1 MAPVTRGLGSP
12 EEDHDPVAQGEPANA
27 AEILPWAHVVISNL
41 KTWLRGTFHGVSHKH
56 LRRYLAEF
64 SYRFDR
70 RWREGELFGFV
81 LQRVARGQPF
91 PYRQLVAEG
100 TA

>member
-1 MAPVTRGLGSP
+1 VCGLPLPG
-12 EEDHDPVAQGEPANA
+12 VAHGRYP
-27 AEILPWAHVVISNL
+27 LPWY
-41 KTWLRGTFHGVSHKH
+41 TFHGVSPKH
-56 LRRYLAEF
+56 LQRYLDEY

-81 LQRVARGQPF
+81 LRRVARGKPL
-91 PYRQLVAEG
+91 PYRQLVAER